1 MHSHLFHSIPFLS
14 DKWWLEYINFILIS
28 GSTNGYLL
36 HLKNCALENKTDMVV
51 CFLLGHFLTLSVS
64 GSCSTQVVYH
74 ASGAFGK
81 NSRYRCNFVY
91 PPHFADE
98 ETETQ
103 WVKLLLESKNPV
115 MFHSSMQFSFYHKC
129 RNIAI
134 GNTFSSSVKVE
145 NMSEN
150 CFTNH
155 SKSHFKESV
164 ENFQAQ
170 SVIEFFV

>member
-1 MHSHLFHSIPFLS
+1 
-14 DKWWLEYINFILIS
+14 
-28 GSTNGYLL
+28 
-36 HLKNCALENKTDMVV
+36 MVV
-51 CFLLGHFLTLSVS
+51 CFSFGHFLTLSVS
-64 GSCSTQVVYH
+64 GSYSTQVVYH
-74 ASGAFGK
+74 ANGAFGK

-103 WVKLLLESKNPV
+103 RVKLLLESKNPV
-115 MFHSSMQFSFYHKC
+115 MFHSSMQFSFYHIKC

-134 GNTFSSSVKVE
+134 GNTFPSSIKAE

-170 SVIEFFV
+170 SVIEFFVQKRIGIEHIPSIMSWHRKTNSFWTPHGLDCEFL